1 MFTPG
6 EDVNVVINL
15 MRRATAL
22 ITLLALVVG
31 APYLLWVL
39 GRGLLPD
46 QVPGISQV
54 WDSLT
59 SRDTGA
65 LFMGALVLV
74 GFIAWAIFTLCVLV
88 DIAGRVAGRTW
99 TVRIPGFRVPQ
110 AAASSLV
117 SAVLAGS
124 VLLGVTGTATAQPLP
139 PLPHAATAVAS
150 AAVTESVAAPRQTAT
165 VVLPATQATTTGP
178 QWPVA
183 DGDTLWSIADR
194 TMGDPLRFEEIFELN
209 QNTVQPDGGRLATSD
224 TWLEVGWILRLP
236 TDAKAATP
244 RPANTPAS
252 ENTMV
257 TVLPGDTLSQIAEDH
272 LDDATRY
279 PELAALNQIADPDDI
294 SVGQVIVI
302 TEPSI
307 DMATTITPPVAP
319 LPAPPIDD
327 SSAPTPTAALAPET
341 ASLVPAAPATS
352 TAPAAA
358 VIPLQAAATA
368 APSTTA
374 PPIPST
380 AEPTTSPPAAS
391 PAAGSSSASADETSG
406 ADDTGQH
413 STVAA
418 LSGLT
423 ALTAAAAWL
432 ALLTARR
439 RGARRRI
446 PGRQAAPARLGA
458 VRAEKRLREKAT
470 AADAGWLDTALRSLA
485 TTLNTQP
492 AADYPD
498 VLAAFVEPD
507 RLRLQLAGPASAP
520 PPFTAIGDDWVLPVT
535 AALPDS
541 VGDEMA
547 PLPTLAS
554 IGSRDGQTVLLDLER
569 AGAIC
574 LQGDPLACRELMNHL
589 VLELAHNSWS
599 DGLQVN
605 LVGWGSDL
613 TVLNPDRLVHAPSI
627 AVVTRD
633 LRARLAETRQSES
646 SLGTDVLTGRIRD
659 IAGDSWMPQVLLI
672 DATGDDENEILTLQQ
687 TLQEMTLAG
696 RATTAVV
703 VSGAPSVGG
712 VAEMTVS
719 TAGELRFPELWGSD
733 RLIAARLSDGE
744 IVELAELFAVAEQ
757 VDQTVPPA
765 TEETSWAQ
773 GMDAAG
779 ALLNPVESPD
789 TGVVTTDPLDPQDE
803 PQSATP
809 PSRVVPIRPISP
821 AAAAQLASVLAADPQ
836 LDADLAEWANEEV
849 LRPRISVLGPVEV
862 RGAGIAP
869 PNRVARLSEV
879 VTYLGLHYGG
889 VSPDKFVTDLWP
901 AERQPRPGTRRQLI
915 FDVRKWMGRDPQT
928 GEQFLPNANDGLYRL
943 TARLLDAE
951 LLRRLRKRAQAK
963 AAANDPGGA
972 LEDYSTA
979 LRLVRGRALPEAEGR
994 AYPWLANLDRME
1006 DRHIPAWVTETA
1018 HEAAEIAFGL
1028 NDLDTARWASDIG
1041 HLSDRDSEVPLC
1053 DLLLVAQAAG
1063 NIEIAH
1069 ALAWQIL
1076 EVNSVTVPEDCAP
1089 RTCEIIN
1096 RVFPAGLR
1104 PVSS

>member
-1 MFTPG
+1 M
-6 EDVNVVINL
+6 VISL
-15 MRRATAL
+15 MRRAAAL

-99 TVRIPGFRVPQ
+99 TVQIPGFRVPQ

-124 VLLGVTGTATAQPLP
+124 VLLGVTGTATAQSLP
-139 PLPHAATAVAS
+139 PLPHAATAVTAA
-150 AAVTESVAAPRQTAT
+150 AAVTESVAAPQQTAAVIPT
-165 VVLPATQATTTGP
+165 AAPASTTGP
-178 QWPVA
+178 QWPVE

-194 TMGDPLRFEEIFELN
+194 TMGDPLRYEEIFELN

-236 TDAKAATP
+236 TDAKAAAP
-244 RPANTPAS
+244 QPANTPAS
-252 ENTMV
+252 ENTTV
-257 TVLPGDTLSQIAEDH
+257 TVRPGDTLSQIALDH

-294 SVGQVIVI
+294 SVGQMIVI

-307 DMATTITPPVAP
+307 DTATAITPAAAPSSGPPV
-319 LPAPPIDD
+319 DD
-327 SSAPTPTAALAPET
+327 SSAPGPAAAPAPET
-341 ASLVPAAPATS
+341 AGPPTAAPATS
-352 TAPAAA
+352 PASSAAAIPLQPAAA
-358 VIPLQAAATA
+358 A
-368 APSTTA
+368 APSTAA
-374 PPIPST
+374 PPNPST
-380 AEPTTSPPAAS
+380 PDSTTIPPAS
-391 PAAGSSSASADETSG
+391 PAADSNTVAAEETS
-406 ADDTGQH
+406 AAEATGQH

-418 LSGLT
+418 LSGIA

-432 ALLTARR
+432 ALLAARR

-458 VRAEKRLREKAT
+458 VRAERRLREKAM
-470 AADAGWLDTALRSLA
+470 AADAGWLDASLRSLA

-498 VLAAFVEPD
+498 VLAAFVKPD
-507 RLRLQLAGPASAP
+507 QLRLQLAGPAPAP
-520 PPFTAIGDDWVLPVT
+520 PPFTAIGDDWLLSAT
-535 AALPDS
+535 AELPDS

-554 IGSRDGQTVLLDLER
+554 IGSREGQTVLLDLER

-599 DGLQVN
+599 DGLQVT

-613 TVLNPDRLVHAPSI
+613 TVLNLDRLAHASSI

-633 LRARLAETRQSES
+633 IRARLAETRQSES
-646 SLGTDVLTGRIRD
+646 SLGTDVLTGRVQD

-672 DATGDDENEILTLQQ
+672 DATDDDEDEILTLQQ

-703 VSGAPSVGG
+703 LSGAPSVGG
-712 VAEMTVS
+712 VAEITVS
-719 TAGELRFPELWGSD
+719 TDGELRFPELWGSD
-733 RLIAARLSDGE
+733 RLVAARLSDGE
-744 IVELAELFAVAEQ
+744 IAELAELFAVAEQ
-757 VDQTVPPA
+757 VDQAVPPA

-779 ALLNPVESPD
+779 ALLNPVDSPD
-789 TGVVTTDPLDPQDE
+789 AGVVTTDPLDLQDG
-803 PQSATP
+803 PQSVTP

-836 LDADLAEWANEEV
+836 LDADLTEWANKEV

-879 VTYLGLHYGG
+879 VTYLGLHSGG

-943 TARLLDAE
+943 TARLLDAD

-979 LRLVRGRALPEAEGR
+979 LRLVRGRALPEAEGQ

-1006 DRHIPAWVTETA
+1006 DRRIPAWVTDTA

-1053 DLLLVAQAAG
+1053 DLLLIAQAAG
-1063 NIEIAH
+1063 NVEIAQ

>member
-1 MFTPG
+1 M
-6 EDVNVVINL
+6 VISL
-15 MRRATAL
+15 MRRAAAL

-99 TVRIPGFRVPQ
+99 TVQIPGFRVPQ

-124 VLLGVTGTATAQPLP
+124 VLLGVTGTATAQSLP
-139 PLPHAATAVAS
+139 PLPHAATAVTAA
-150 AAVTESVAAPRQTAT
+150 AAVTESVAAPQQTAAVIPT
-165 VVLPATQATTTGP
+165 AAPASTTGP
-178 QWPVA
+178 QWPVE

-194 TMGDPLRFEEIFELN
+194 TMGDPLRYEEIFELN

-236 TDAKAATP
+236 TDAKAAAP
-244 RPANTPAS
+244 QPANTPAS
-252 ENTMV
+252 ENTTV
-257 TVLPGDTLSQIAEDH
+257 TVRPGDTLSQIALDH

-294 SVGQVIVI
+294 SVGQMIVI

-307 DMATTITPPVAP
+307 DTATAITPAAAPSSGPPV
-319 LPAPPIDD
+319 DD
-327 SSAPTPTAALAPET
+327 SSAPGPAAAPAPET
-341 ASLVPAAPATS
+341 AGPPTAAPATS
-352 TAPAAA
+352 PASSAAAIPLQPAAA
-358 VIPLQAAATA
+358 A
-368 APSTTA
+368 APSTAA
-374 PPIPST
+374 PPTPST
-380 AEPTTSPPAAS
+380 PDSTTIPPAS
-391 PAAGSSSASADETSG
+391 PAADSNTVAAEETS
-406 ADDTGQH
+406 AAEATGQH

-418 LSGLT
+418 LSGIA

-432 ALLTARR
+432 ALLAARR

-458 VRAEKRLREKAT
+458 VRAERRLREKAM
-470 AADAGWLDTALRSLA
+470 AADAGWLDASLRSLA

-498 VLAAFVEPD
+498 VLAAFVKPD
-507 RLRLQLAGPASAP
+507 QLRLQLAGPAPAP
-520 PPFTAIGDDWVLPVT
+520 PPFTAIGDDWLLSAT
-535 AALPDS
+535 AELPDS

-554 IGSRDGQTVLLDLER
+554 IGSREGQTVLLDLER

-599 DGLQVN
+599 DGLQVT

-613 TVLNPDRLVHAPSI
+613 TVLNLDRLAHASSI

-633 LRARLAETRQSES
+633 IRARLAETRQSES
-646 SLGTDVLTGRIRD
+646 SLGTDVLTGRVQD

-672 DATGDDENEILTLQQ
+672 DATDDDEDEILTLQQ

-703 VSGAPSVGG
+703 LSGAPSVGG
-712 VAEMTVS
+712 VAEITVS
-719 TAGELRFPELWGSD
+719 TDGELRFPELWGSD
-733 RLIAARLSDGE
+733 RLVAARLSDGE
-744 IVELAELFAVAEQ
+744 IAELAELFAVAEQ
-757 VDQTVPPA
+757 VDQAVPPA

-779 ALLNPVESPD
+779 ALLNPVDSPD
-789 TGVVTTDPLDPQDE
+789 AGVVTTDPLDLQDG
-803 PQSATP
+803 PQSVTP

-836 LDADLAEWANEEV
+836 LDADLTEWANKEV

-879 VTYLGLHYGG
+879 VTYLGLHSGG

-943 TARLLDAE
+943 TARLLDAD

-979 LRLVRGRALPEAEGR
+979 LRLVRGRALPEAEGQ

-1006 DRHIPAWVTETA
+1006 DRRIPAWVTDTA

-1053 DLLLVAQAAG
+1053 DLLLIAQAAG
-1063 NIEIAH
+1063 NVEIAQ

>member
-1 MFTPG
+1 M
-6 EDVNVVINL
+6 VISL
-15 MRRATAL
+15 MRRAAAL

-99 TVRIPGFRVPQ
+99 TVQIPGFQVPQ

-124 VLLGVTGTATAQPLP
+124 VLLGVTGTATAQSLP
-139 PLPHAATAVAS
+139 PLPHAATAVTAA
-150 AAVTESVAAPRQTAT
+150 AAVTESVAAAEQTAA
-165 VVLPATQATTTGP
+165 VIPPAAPATMSGP
-178 QWPVA
+178 QWPVEE
-183 DGDTLWSIADR
+183 GDTLWSIADR
-194 TMGDPLRFEEIFELN
+194 TMGDPLRYEEIFELN

-236 TDAKAATP
+236 TDAKAAAP
-244 RPANTPAS
+244 QPANTPAS
-252 ENTMV
+252 ENTTV
-257 TVLPGDTLSQIAEDH
+257 TVRPGDTLSQIALDH

-294 SVGQVIVI
+294 SVGQMIVI

-307 DMATTITPPVAP
+307 DTATAITPAAAPSSGPPV
-319 LPAPPIDD
+319 DD
-327 SSAPTPTAALAPET
+327 SSAPGPAAAPAPET
-341 ASLVPAAPATS
+341 AGPPTAAPATS
-352 TAPAAA
+352 PASSAAAIPLQPAAA
-358 VIPLQAAATA
+358 A
-368 APSTTA
+368 APSTAA
-374 PPIPST
+374 PPNPST
-380 AEPTTSPPAAS
+380 PDSTTIPPAS
-391 PAAGSSSASADETSG
+391 PAADSNTVAAEETS
-406 ADDTGQH
+406 AAEATGQH

-418 LSGLT
+418 LSGIA

-432 ALLTARR
+432 ALLAARR

-458 VRAEKRLREKAT
+458 VRAERRLREKAM
-470 AADAGWLDTALRSLA
+470 AADAGWLDASLRSLA

-498 VLAAFVEPD
+498 VLAAFVKPD
-507 RLRLQLAGPASAP
+507 QLRLQLAGPAPAP
-520 PPFTAIGDDWVLPVT
+520 PPFTAIGDDWLLSAT
-535 AALPDS
+535 AELPDS

-554 IGSRDGQTVLLDLER
+554 IGSREGQTVLLDLER

-599 DGLQVN
+599 DGLQVT

-613 TVLNPDRLVHAPSI
+613 TVLNLDRLAHASSI

-633 LRARLAETRQSES
+633 IRARLAETRQSES
-646 SLGTDVLTGRIRD
+646 SLGTDVLTGRVQD

-672 DATGDDENEILTLQQ
+672 DATDDDEDEILTLQQ

-703 VSGAPSVGG
+703 LSGAPSVGG
-712 VAEMTVS
+712 VAEITVS
-719 TAGELRFPELWGSD
+719 TDGELRFPELWGSD
-733 RLIAARLSDGE
+733 RLVAARLSDGE
-744 IVELAELFAVAEQ
+744 IAELAELFAVAEQ
-757 VDQTVPPA
+757 VDQAVPPA

-779 ALLNPVESPD
+779 ALLNPVDSPD
-789 TGVVTTDPLDPQDE
+789 AGVVTTDPLDLQDG
-803 PQSATP
+803 PQSVTP

-836 LDADLAEWANEEV
+836 LDADLTEWANKEV

-879 VTYLGLHYGG
+879 VTYLGLHSGG

-943 TARLLDAE
+943 TARLLDVD

-979 LRLVRGRALPEAEGR
+979 LRLVRGRALPEAEGQ

-1006 DRHIPAWVTETA
+1006 DRRIPAWVTDTA

-1053 DLLLVAQAAG
+1053 DLLLIAQAAG
-1063 NIEIAH
+1063 NVEIAQ

>member
-1 MFTPG
+1 M
-6 EDVNVVINL
+6 VISL
-15 MRRATAL
+15 MRRAAAL

-99 TVRIPGFRVPQ
+99 TVQIPGFRVPQ

-124 VLLGVTGTATAQPLP
+124 VLLGVTGTATAQSLP
-139 PLPHAATAVAS
+139 PLPHAATAVTAA
-150 AAVTESVAAPRQTAT
+150 AAVTESVAAPQQTAAVIPT
-165 VVLPATQATTTGP
+165 AAPASTTGP
-178 QWPVA
+178 QWPVE

-194 TMGDPLRFEEIFELN
+194 TMGDPLRYEEIFELN

-236 TDAKAATP
+236 TDAKAAAP
-244 RPANTPAS
+244 QPANTPAT
-252 ENTMV
+252 ENTTV
-257 TVLPGDTLSQIAEDH
+257 TVRPGDTLSQIALDH

-294 SVGQVIVI
+294 SVGQMIVI

-307 DMATTITPPVAP
+307 DTATAITPAAAPSSGPPV
-319 LPAPPIDD
+319 DD
-327 SSAPTPTAALAPET
+327 SSAPGPAAAPAPET
-341 ASLVPAAPATS
+341 AGPPTAAPATS
-352 TAPAAA
+352 PASSAAAIPLQPAAA
-358 VIPLQAAATA
+358 A
-368 APSTTA
+368 APSTAA
-374 PPIPST
+374 PPNPST
-380 AEPTTSPPAAS
+380 PDSTTIPPAS
-391 PAAGSSSASADETSG
+391 PAADSNTVAAEETS
-406 ADDTGQH
+406 AAEATGQH

-418 LSGLT
+418 LSGIA

-432 ALLTARR
+432 ALLAARR

-458 VRAEKRLREKAT
+458 VRAERRLREKAM
-470 AADAGWLDTALRSLA
+470 AADAGWLDASLRSLA

-498 VLAAFVEPD
+498 VLAAFVKPD
-507 RLRLQLAGPASAP
+507 QLRLQLAGPAPAP
-520 PPFTAIGDDWVLPVT
+520 PPFTAIGDDWLLSAT
-535 AALPDS
+535 AELPDS

-554 IGSRDGQTVLLDLER
+554 IGSREGQTVLLDLER

-599 DGLQVN
+599 DGLQVT

-613 TVLNPDRLVHAPSI
+613 TVLNLDRLAHASSI

-633 LRARLAETRQSES
+633 IRARLAETRQSES
-646 SLGTDVLTGRIRD
+646 SLGTDVLTGRVQD

-672 DATGDDENEILTLQQ
+672 DATDDDEDEILTLQQ

-703 VSGAPSVGG
+703 LSGAPSVGG
-712 VAEMTVS
+712 VAEITVS
-719 TAGELRFPELWGSD
+719 TDGELRFPELWGSD
-733 RLIAARLSDGE
+733 RLVAARLSDGE
-744 IVELAELFAVAEQ
+744 IAELAELFAVAEQ
-757 VDQTVPPA
+757 VDQAVPPA

-779 ALLNPVESPD
+779 ALLNPVDSPD
-789 TGVVTTDPLDPQDE
+789 AGVVTTDPLDLQDG
-803 PQSATP
+803 PQSVTP

-836 LDADLAEWANEEV
+836 LDADLTEWANKEV

-879 VTYLGLHYGG
+879 VTYLGLHSGG

-943 TARLLDAE
+943 TARLLDAD

-979 LRLVRGRALPEAEGR
+979 LRLVRGRALPEAEGQ

-1006 DRHIPAWVTETA
+1006 DRRIPAWVTDTA

-1053 DLLLVAQAAG
+1053 DLLLIAQAAG
-1063 NIEIAH
+1063 NVEIAQ

>member
-1 MFTPG
+1 M
-6 EDVNVVINL
+6 VISL
-15 MRRATAL
+15 MRRAAAL

-99 TVRIPGFRVPQ
+99 TVQIPGFRVPQ

-124 VLLGVTGTATAQPLP
+124 VLLGVTGTATAQSLP
-139 PLPHAATAVAS
+139 PLPHAATAVTAA
-150 AAVTESVAAPRQTAT
+150 AAVTESVAAPQQTAAVIPT
-165 VVLPATQATTTGP
+165 AAPASTTGP
-178 QWPVA
+178 QWPVE

-194 TMGDPLRFEEIFELN
+194 TLGDPLRYEEIFELN

-236 TDAKAATP
+236 TDAKAAAP
-244 RPANTPAS
+244 QPANTPAT
-252 ENTMV
+252 ENTTV
-257 TVLPGDTLSQIAEDH
+257 TVRPGDTLSQIALDH

-294 SVGQVIVI
+294 SVGQMIVI

-307 DMATTITPPVAP
+307 DTATAITPAAAPSSGPPV
-319 LPAPPIDD
+319 DD
-327 SSAPTPTAALAPET
+327 SSAPGPAAAPAPET
-341 ASLVPAAPATS
+341 AGPPTAAPATS
-352 TAPAAA
+352 PASSAAAIPLQPAAA
-358 VIPLQAAATA
+358 A
-368 APSTTA
+368 APSTAA
-374 PPIPST
+374 PPNPST
-380 AEPTTSPPAAS
+380 PDSTTIPPAS
-391 PAAGSSSASADETSG
+391 PAADSNTVAAEETS
-406 ADDTGQH
+406 AAEATGQH

-418 LSGLT
+418 LSGIA

-432 ALLTARR
+432 ALLAARR

-458 VRAEKRLREKAT
+458 VRAERRLREKAM
-470 AADAGWLDTALRSLA
+470 AADAGWLDASLRSLA

-498 VLAAFVEPD
+498 VLAAFVKPD
-507 RLRLQLAGPASAP
+507 QLRLQLAGPAPAP
-520 PPFTAIGDDWVLPVT
+520 PPFTAIGDDWLLSAT
-535 AALPDS
+535 AELPDS

-554 IGSRDGQTVLLDLER
+554 IGSREGQTVLLDLER

-599 DGLQVN
+599 DGLQVT

-613 TVLNPDRLVHAPSI
+613 TVLNLDRLAHASSI

-633 LRARLAETRQSES
+633 IRARLAETRQSES
-646 SLGTDVLTGRIRD
+646 SLGTDVLTGRVQD

-672 DATGDDENEILTLQQ
+672 DATDDDEDEILTLQQ

-703 VSGAPSVGG
+703 LSGAPSVGG
-712 VAEMTVS
+712 VAEITVS
-719 TAGELRFPELWGSD
+719 TDGELRFPELWGSD
-733 RLIAARLSDGE
+733 RLVAARLSDGE
-744 IVELAELFAVAEQ
+744 IAELAELFAVAEQ
-757 VDQTVPPA
+757 VDQAVPPA

-779 ALLNPVESPD
+779 ALLNPVDSPD
-789 TGVVTTDPLDPQDE
+789 AGVVTTDPLDLQDG
-803 PQSATP
+803 PQSVTP

-836 LDADLAEWANEEV
+836 LDADLTEWANKEV

-879 VTYLGLHYGG
+879 VTYLGLHSGG

-943 TARLLDAE
+943 TARLLDAD

-979 LRLVRGRALPEAEGR
+979 LRLVRGRALPEAEGQ

-1006 DRHIPAWVTETA
+1006 DRRIPAWVTDTA

-1053 DLLLVAQAAG
+1053 DLLLIAQAAG
-1063 NIEIAH
+1063 NVEIAQ